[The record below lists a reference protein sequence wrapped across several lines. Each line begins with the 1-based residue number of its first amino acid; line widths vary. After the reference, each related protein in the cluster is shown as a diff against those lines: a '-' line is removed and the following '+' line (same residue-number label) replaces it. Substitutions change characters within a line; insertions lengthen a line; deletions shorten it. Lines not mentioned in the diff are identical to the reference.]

1 MALKKS
7 NKEKGAEDYPAPF
20 TERRNIM
27 SRRTHYEYREPPL
40 RYQTKPRRARKQ
52 YDTLGLYAY
61 LLGFV
66 VSVFVL
72 AVILFSPMP
81 DVSVGQDRLFLA
93 IVASFTSS
101 AIFSLLITEMKEI
114 LR

>member
-1 MALKKS
+1 LKKS
-7 NKEKGAEDYPAPF
+7 NKEKGAEDYPAPL

-27 SRRTHYEYREPPL
+27 SRTHYEYREPPL
-40 RYQTKPRRARKQ
+40 RYQTKPTRARKQ

-72 AVILFSPMP
+72 AMILLSPLP
-81 DVSVGQDRLFLA
+81 DVSAGQDRLFLA

-101 AIFSLLITEMKEI
+101 AIFSLLITEIKEI

>member
-1 MALKKS
+1 
-7 NKEKGAEDYPAPF
+7 
-20 TERRNIM
+20 M
-27 SRRTHYEYREPPL
+27 SRRTHHEYREPPL
-40 RYQTKPRRARKQ
+40 RYQTKPTRSRKQ

-72 AVILFSPMP
+72 ALLLFSPMP
-81 DVSVGQDRLFLA
+81 DVSVGQDRLLLA

-101 AIFSLLITEMKEI
+101 ATLSLLITEMKEI